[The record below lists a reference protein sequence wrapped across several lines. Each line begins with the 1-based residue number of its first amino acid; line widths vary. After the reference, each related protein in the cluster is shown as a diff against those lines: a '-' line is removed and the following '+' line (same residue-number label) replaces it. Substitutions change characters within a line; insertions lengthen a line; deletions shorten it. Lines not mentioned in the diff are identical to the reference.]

1 MTIHVEE
8 RFQSFDLVGAY
19 AASVVLAMLAIA
31 VLLLMTL
38 FKPKEET
45 R

>member
-19 AASVVLAMLAIA
+19 AASVVLGAA
-31 VLLLMTL
+31 
-38 FKPKEET
+38 
-45 R
+45 RDRGRCCS